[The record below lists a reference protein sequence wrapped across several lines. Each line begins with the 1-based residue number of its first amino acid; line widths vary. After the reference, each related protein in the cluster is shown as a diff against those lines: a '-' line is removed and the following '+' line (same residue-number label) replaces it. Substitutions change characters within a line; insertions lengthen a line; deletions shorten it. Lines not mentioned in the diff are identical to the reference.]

1 MVGAGV
7 EAGWSTITGAAASP
21 AGCGGS
27 ETVVSSALEP
37 PCWSGSEAGAMGSE
51 AFESMLVRDV
61 SAGGTEVRNAGL
73 SGREPRSDEG
83 RESERSLALL
93 TALARR
99 SWSREFGLLRDGF
112 REASGP
118 LASTELAA
126 TSGLWGYPPAST
138 TSFLSTAAAAL
149 SVPSALAAPSVAA
162 AGLGPVEPSSA
173 RIVSSRDSRP
183 ERALFHQPLPLMLFV
198 FYFFLL
204 ICTWNGSACCDV
216 AKALLA
222 FTVHSSF
229 ARGGALLKCAKRPGW
244 PDGGGG
250 DMGNA
255 QLRHGPAGVARRN
268 GRECWILHQLQL
280 LVCVYMCMQ
289 YEFDYIQV
297 HMYIWTVN
305 GRRRD
310 SCPWPLLTGSSSY
323 VVQRRGQSN
332 ADWPAFR
339 LPPSA
344 ALPLGLQVT
353 AWGVYVDCTWT
364 CTVCMYTCVHVYM
377 SM

>member
-1 MVGAGV
+1 MLSKDRRGEDVCGATMAGIDGMNMVGAGV

-112 REASGP
+112 REA
-118 LASTELAA
+118 
-126 TSGLWGYPPAST
+126 AST

-280 LVCVYMCMQ
+280 LVC
-289 YEFDYIQV
+289 EI
-297 HMYIWTVN
+297 
-305 GRRRD
+305 GR
-310 SCPWPLLTGSSSY
+310 
-323 VVQRRGQSN
+323 
-332 ADWPAFR
+332 A
-339 LPPSA
+339 
-344 ALPLGLQVT
+344 
-353 AWGVYVDCTWT
+353 
-364 CTVCMYTCVHVYM
+364 HV
-377 SM
+377 